1 MIEACVIHSQDVV
14 FDEISL
20 GFKKEQMKDLDGIN
34 QPAVEIDV
42 STEEPYSEEPST
54 VLHHSERTQQCPNY
68 YRTWIYTAK
77 EQRKGTCNSE
87 GSNVQS

>member
-1 MIEACVIHSQDVV
+1 M
-14 FDEISL
+14 
-20 GFKKEQMKDLDGIN
+20 EQMKDLDGIN

-42 STEEPYSEEPST
+42 STEEPYSEAEEEQTVNEDETNPDQSDEEPST
-54 VLHHSERTQQCPNY
+54 VLCHSERTQQRPNY

-87 GSNVQS
+87 GSNVHS